1 MDLGLSLPRVVLKE
15 LALEGYT
22 VDTGAAEL
30 AVKNLEETWR
40 SSAQR
45 EKAGVTAGSR

>member
-1 MDLGLSLPRVVLKE
+1 MLKE
-15 LALEGYT
+15 LALEGYS
-22 VDTGAAEL
+22 VDTGAADQ

-45 EKAGVTAGSR
+45 EKAGVSTLGGSSSVGGSFTR